1 MTKEIDIQQLATWPE
16 SQTFDR
22 KSIRITS
29 WYYLAKELVIAKV
42 LKYERILRL
51 KG

>member
-22 KSIRITS
+22 KASALHHGIIS
-29 WYYLAKELVIAKV
+29 
-42 LKYERILRL
+42 LKSLL
-51 KG
+51 